1 MKRLWCTYSCSPDQA
16 DFVTPLGVANVSDPA
31 NGGVITEVLHT
42 VVDVD
47 TTMACSMYASCAGTG
62 KCRTV
67 ETLKTC
73 KGFLDYQG
81 TYGAIS
87 RGNWINW
94 NFTDSPKAL
103 TMDVDKCSN
112 YTKTGTNETAACA
125 CSACRNACIKS
136 ESSPGAAAVAEK
148 SSIDPLHGADWLAV
162 GLLYAGVAVV
172 SVGLV
177 AGRWFWREHQRSKG
191 IVRANEAFW

>member
-1 MKRLWCTYSCSPDQA
+1 M
-16 DFVTPLGVANVSDPA
+16 
-31 NGGVITEVLHT
+31 
-42 VVDVD
+42 
-47 TTMACSMYASCAGTG
+47 
-62 KCRTV
+62 

-87 RGNWINW
+87 RGNWIRW
-94 NFTDSPKAL
+94 NFTDSPKAM

-125 CSACRNACIKS
+125 CSACRDACIKS

-172 SVGLV
+172 SVGI
-177 AGRWFWREHQRSKG
+177 FWLPHGKLLGPPSLSSEFCVPLMVYGLESL
-191 IVRANEAFW
+191 AP